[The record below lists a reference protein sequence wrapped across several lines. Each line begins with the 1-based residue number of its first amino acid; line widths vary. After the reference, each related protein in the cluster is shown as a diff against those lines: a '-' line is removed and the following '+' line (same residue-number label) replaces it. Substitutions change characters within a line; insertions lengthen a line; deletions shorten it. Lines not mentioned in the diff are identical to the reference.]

1 MINKLFD
8 TINKEI
14 YNMQSNKINEN
25 TNYCNN
31 ELYDYLK
38 LFILILILIIIYK
51 N

>member
-14 YNMQSNKINEN
+14 YDMQTNKINDY
-25 TNYCNN
+25 NYCNN
-31 ELYDYLK
+31 EIYDYLK
-38 LFILILILIIIYK
+38 LFILIIILIIIYK

>member
-1 MINKLFD
+1 MINNLFD

-14 YNMQSNKINEN
+14 YDMQSNKINKN
-25 TNYCNN
+25 NYCNN

-38 LFILILILIIIYK
+38 LFILILIVIIIYK